1 MAEIP
6 DEKAQMKAD
15 MREAKARKP
24 GTRKKA
30 VRSETQTVSAPQA
43 KQTVEETTEHKPDS
57 TEASEAVDGPEEAV
71 DASERA
77 LTIRFTSSVEFNP
90 DHYDLIILPYGQKN
104 IAAEFARHPILDNE
118 RLTADVIAA
127 TNKFEAPYATLP
139 DVGLLLIK
147 TATSEQFFVQVL
159 RNTILGS
166 EFSFTGPTIRILDCM
181 DFTPLKQFPLS
192 THLLELASALYDVP
206 YPVQY
211 DVCVTAGSAKNLSQE
226 IPLLSGDT
234 NRPFGFEQLQII
246 GLDGEQLG
254 SNVPEGNDDGIQ
266 KPKKTDDTRTHFLA
280 DHATDEDLLGYHPYA
295 MGIAEFVKDTKTTLP
310 LTIAIDGAWGKGKS
324 SLMKMLRNELD
335 PNRPKDDKILPR
347 LGWWKQLRESI
358 STPLKITKTLYQSYF
373 PTIATPSTTNDE
385 RRFVSVFI
393 NAWRHGKGTQLK
405 AKIVSDILTAMT
417 ARFGSDFL
425 LRLQMKRLDR
435 IGLLE
440 SATKTLLTNG
450 LVLGIVLILSTLL
463 MASIWMGYDIPI
475 FSSDDLAFQPDQSK
489 SATTIGTFALNVFL
503 VAWRR
508 RPTIKLEDY
517 LQKPDYLKLAGSDA
531 EIEADFRRILAALQE
546 RNCHLALF
554 IDDLDRCAPNECA
567 AVVEAL
573 NTFFGSEGHEC
584 LFVLGMHRELVASAL
599 DVAYKDLVAK
609 IDGNDLL
616 SEQKPFGRRFLE
628 KIVQFTITLPEPDDE
643 ATKDYL
649 DALTSGKRRGSL
661 KDAKELAAAK
671 LREERRAQKIT
682 ETNNGTGNTAATE
695 PQSFVNRVRSLLGIL
710 PSTSVTE
717 MASGAITARLKDSG
731 IDVGSVEEEAQ
742 RISDLKDR
750 IDERKNA
757 NENEY
762 IEAFKLVKDV
772 IRTNPRQYK
781 RFFNK
786 LRFYRLLNVAEA
798 NPMFVDACEAVMA
811 LEHPNLY
818 YRVIKC
824 SGSLKA
830 FADEAPNASST
841 RFKDLVED
849 FDNHAALKSLR
860 KKLTG
865 ESKHSL

>member
-1 MAEIP
+1 MAEAP

-24 GTRKKA
+24 GTRKKT
-30 VRSETQTVSAPQA
+30 VRSDTQTASAPHYTQS
-43 KQTVEETTEHKPDS
+43 VEEVIEREPDS

-71 DASERA
+71 DTSERS
-77 LTIRFTSSVEFNP
+77 LTLRFTRSVEFDP
-90 DHYDLIILPYGQKN
+90 DNYDLIILPYGQKN
-104 IAAEFARHPILDNE
+104 VAAEFARHPMLDNE

-139 DVGLLLIK
+139 DIGLLLIK
-147 TATSEQFFVQVL
+147 TATSEQFFVQAL
-159 RNTILGS
+159 RNVILGS
-166 EFSFTGPTIRILDCM
+166 GFSFTGPAIRILDCM

-192 THLLELASALYDVP
+192 THLLEVASALYDVP
-206 YPVQY
+206 YSVQY

-246 GLDGEQLG
+246 GLDGGQLG
-254 SNVPEGNDDGIQ
+254 SNVPADNDDGIS

-280 DHATDEDLLGYHPYA
+280 DHATYEDLLGYHPYA
-295 MGIAEFVKDTKTTLP
+295 MGIASFVKDTDTTLP

-335 PNRPKDDKILPR
+335 PNRPKNDAVLPQI
-347 LGWWKQLRESI
+347 GWFKQIWTTLI
-358 STPLKITKTLYQSYF
+358 TPLVIIWTLIKSS
-373 PTIATPSTTNDE
+373 IALRANIPADTGE
-385 RRFVSVFI
+385 RRYATVFI

-405 AKIVSDILTAMT
+405 AKIVSDILAAMT
-417 ARFGSDFL
+417 ARFGPDFL

-440 SATKTLLTNG
+440 SATKSLLTNMIVLG
-450 LVLGIVLILSTLL
+450 LVLIFSAGLIASLWFNLDTTLL
-463 MASIWMGYDIPI
+463 PEGW
-475 FSSDDLAFQPDQSK
+475 LAFLK
-489 SATTIGTFALNVFL
+489 TEKEATSAFTVVLNALLFAWKHKPSL
-503 VAWRR
+503 
-508 RPTIKLEDY
+508 KLDDY
-517 LQKPDYLKLAGSDA
+517 LHAPDYLKLAGSDA
-531 EIEADFRRILAALQE
+531 EIETDFRRILAALEE

-573 NTFFGSEGHEC
+573 NTFFGSEGHKC
-584 LFVLGMHRELVASAL
+584 LFILDMHREMVASSL
-599 DVAYKDLVAK
+599 DVAYKSLVDK
-609 IDGNDLL
+609 INANDLL
-616 SEQKPFGRRFLE
+616 KDQRPFGRRFLE
-628 KIVQFTITLPEPDDE
+628 KIVQFVVALPEPDE
-643 ATKDYL
+643 AATQKFL
-649 DALTSGKRRGSL
+649 DAMTSDTRRGSL
-661 KDAKELAAAK
+661 EDIKALAKAQERDEAISNSDKTGKYNERATELLQTVKKITQIIMPWPAVELTVLATTTIIERMEKQGVNIELAQQEA
-671 LREERRAQKIT
+671 
-682 ETNNGTGNTAATE
+682 
-695 PQSFVNRVRSLLGIL
+695 NRI
-710 PSTSVTE
+710 
-717 MASGAITARLKDSG
+717 SGLKDQ
-731 IDVGSVEEEAQ
+731 ID
-742 RISDLKDR
+742 K
-750 IDERKNA
+750 RKKA

-762 IEAFKLVKDV
+762 VEAFKAVKDV
-772 IRTNPRQYK
+772 IRSNPRQYK

-841 RFKDLVED
+841 KFKDLVED
-849 FDNHAALKSLR
+849 FDSHAALKSLR
-860 KKLTG
+860 EQLYT
-865 ESKHSL
+865 ELKHSP